1 MAILVMFI
9 IRVVNITVIVIVVAV
24 LIIVISMLIA
34 IMVSE
39 FVVIMPTVLVAIR
52 ALLVVVVVVV
62 VAVVA
67 ISARIHM
74 PQVPFRAECERK
86 GKRRRLAAGKIRG
99 LGFRAAAFVCL
110 DLSRE
115 WGNGSLIVVPM

>member
-9 IRVVNITVIVIVVAV
+9 IRVVNIIVIVIVVAV

-39 FVVIMPTVLVAIR
+39 SVVIMPTVLVAIR
-52 ALLVVVVVVV
+52 ALLVVVVVV

>member
-9 IRVVNITVIVIVVAV
+9 IRVVNIIVIVIVVAV

-39 FVVIMPTVLVAIR
+39 SVVIMPTVLVAIR
-52 ALLVVVVVVV
+52 ALLVVVVV